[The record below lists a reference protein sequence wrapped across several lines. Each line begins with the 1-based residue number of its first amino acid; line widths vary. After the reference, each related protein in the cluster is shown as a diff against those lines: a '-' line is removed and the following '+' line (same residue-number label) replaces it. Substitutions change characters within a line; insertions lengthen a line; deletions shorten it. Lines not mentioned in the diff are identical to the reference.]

1 MPVYVDNYGA
11 PFGRMIMCH
20 MIADSRDELL
30 AMADHIGV
38 QRKWIQKAGTHW
50 EHFDICMSKRT
61 KAVAAG
67 AIELSPKDLVRRMLE
82 KRQACGEFDEA
93 PVTQQAKRCSIDD
106 QGHCASD

>member
-1 MPVYVDNYGA
+1 MAVYVDNYGA
-11 PFGRMIMCH
+11 AFGRMVMCH

-30 AMADHIGV
+30 AMVDRIGV

-50 EHFDICMSKRT
+50 EHFDICLSKRT

-82 KRQACGEFDEA
+82 KRKPTMTTADSSVSEHSEI
-93 PVTQQAKRCSIDD
+93 RRENE
-106 QGHCASD
+106 